1 MPIITRITGVSWVSS
16 VVNSESP
23 MADKNLSEN
32 QESTGRGASGEP
44 ESRPGWKSKWVEST
58 APTADDPI
66 SPEEMQ
72 GHNLLGNASL
82 RGGAIA
88 GVSDPVRD
96 GHGAPGERPDDVKYD
111 GPRLNPPELDEVPG
125 DGGEETTE

>member
-1 MPIITRITGVSWVSS
+1 MTNRDLNDGREPADGKTR
-16 VVNSESP
+16 
-23 MADKNLSEN
+23 D
-32 QESTGRGASGEP
+32 EP

-58 APTADDPI
+58 SPAADDPI
-66 SPEEMQ
+66 SEEEMQ

-88 GVSDPVRD
+88 GVSDPARD

-111 GPRLNPPELDEVPG
+111 GPRQNPPELDEVPG
-125 DGGEETTE
+125 DGGKETTAEL

>member
-1 MPIITRITGVSWVSS
+1 MT
-16 VVNSESP
+16 
-23 MADKNLSEN
+23 DKDLNDN
-32 QESTGRGASGEP
+32 RKQKGGKNRGEP

-58 APTADDPI
+58 SPAADDPI

-88 GVSDPVRD
+88 GVSDPVYD
-96 GHGAPGERPDDVKYD
+96 GHGAPGERPDDVKLD

-125 DGGEETTE
+125 DGGEETTAS

>member
-1 MPIITRITGVSWVSS
+1 MTNRD
-16 VVNSESP
+16 VNDNREQ
-23 MADKNLSEN
+23 ADGKA
-32 QESTGRGASGEP
+32 RGEP

-58 APTADDPI
+58 APAADDPI

-111 GPRLNPPELDEVPG
+111 GPRLNPSELDDVPG
-125 DGGEETTE
+125 DGGEETTDG

>member
-1 MPIITRITGVSWVSS
+1 MTNRDLNDSREP
-16 VVNSESP
+16 
-23 MADKNLSEN
+23 ADGKA
-32 QESTGRGASGEP
+32 RDEP

-58 APTADDPI
+58 APAADDPI

-96 GHGAPGERPDDVKYD
+96 GHGAPGERPDDVKYV
-111 GPRLNPPELDEVPG
+111 GPRLNPPEVDEVPG
-125 DGGEETTE
+125 EGGEEATDG

>member
-1 MPIITRITGVSWVSS
+1 MTNKDRNEKRTP
-16 VVNSESP
+16 
-23 MADKNLSEN
+23 AD
-32 QESTGRGASGEP
+32 GGADDFP
-44 ESRPGWKSKWVEST
+44 EARPGWKSKWVEST
-58 APTADDPI
+58 SPAADDPI

-88 GVSDPVRD
+88 GVSDPARD

-125 DGGEETTE
+125 EGGEETTAEP

>member
-1 MPIITRITGVSWVSS
+1 MKDRDRNDKGTA
-16 VVNSESP
+16 
-23 MADKNLSEN
+23 AD
-32 QESTGRGASGEP
+32 GGADDFP
-44 ESRPGWKSKWVEST
+44 EARPGWKSKWVEST
-58 APTADDPI
+58 SPAADDPI

-88 GVSDPVRD
+88 GSSDPARD

-125 DGGEETTE
+125 EGGEETTAEP

>member
-1 MPIITRITGVSWVSS
+1 MMREDLNDNREP
-16 VVNSESP
+16 
-23 MADKNLSEN
+23 ADGKA
-32 QESTGRGASGEP
+32 RDEP
-44 ESRPGWKSKWVEST
+44 ESRHAWKSKWVEST
-58 APTADDPI
+58 APAADDPI

-72 GHNLLGNASL
+72 GHNLLGNANL

-111 GPRLNPPELDEVPG
+111 GPRQNPPEIDEVPG
-125 DGGEETTE
+125 DGGGETTDS

>member
-1 MPIITRITGVSWVSS
+1 MT
-16 VVNSESP
+16 NSDP
-23 MADKNLSEN
+23 N
-32 QESTGRGASGEP
+32 SGEP
-44 ESRPGWKSKWVEST
+44 KDGKARGEPPESRHGWKSKWVEST
-58 APTADDPI
+58 SPAADDPI

-96 GHGAPGERPDDVKYD
+96 GHGAPGERPDDVKLD
-111 GPRLNPPELDEVPG
+111 GPRSNPPELDEVPG
-125 DGGEETTE
+125 DGGEETIGS

>member
-1 MPIITRITGVSWVSS
+1 MTNKELNDAKEPTDAKAR
-16 VVNSESP
+16 
-23 MADKNLSEN
+23 A
-32 QESTGRGASGEP
+32 EP

-58 APTADDPI
+58 APAADDPI

-72 GHNLLGNASL
+72 GHNLLGNSSL

-96 GHGAPGERPDDVKYD
+96 GHGAPGERPDDVKFD
-111 GPRLNPPELDEVPG
+111 GPRRNPPQIDEVSG
-125 DGGEETTE
+125 DGGEETADG

>member
-1 MPIITRITGVSWVSS
+1 MTDKDLNDNRKQTG
-16 VVNSESP
+16 
-23 MADKNLSEN
+23 
-32 QESTGRGASGEP
+32 GRDRDVP

-58 APTADDPI
+58 APAADDPI

-88 GVSDPVRD
+88 GVSDPVYD
-96 GHGAPGERPDDVKYD
+96 GHGAPGERPDDVKLD
-111 GPRLNPPELDEVPG
+111 GPRVNPPELDEVPG
-125 DGGEETTE
+125 EGGEETTAS

>member
-1 MPIITRITGVSWVSS
+1 MTNKDLNDSR
-16 VVNSESP
+16 ERED
-23 MADKNLSEN
+23 DKAR
-32 QESTGRGASGEP
+32 TEP

-58 APTADDPI
+58 SPAADDPI

-111 GPRLNPPELDEVPG
+111 GPRLNPPEVDEVPG
-125 DGGEETTE
+125 DGGGETTAEL